1 MKGKYLGLHS
11 IHFRMMISFNLGLGP
26 FSNNRGF
33 LVVVLAASFICPGL
47 GMLCAQDFDVPEDV
61 TFRTDNIM
69 SEGTRMAAELF
80 SPKGKDN
87 EKLPTI
93 IMCHGWG
100 GTAKGLRRD
109 AIVFAQAGFYVVV
122 FDYRG
127 WGNSDSR
134 LVLVGD
140 MPKAKDG
147 KMMAEVKEVREVVDP
162 IDQTTDL
169 LNAIHWA
176 ASEPQCDEDRIGLW
190 GSSFSG
196 GHVVYVAAR
205 DPRVKV
211 IVSQVGSL
219 DARWSLTHP
228 EVGPMVFK
236 EGAARTRGKL
246 DYPEPGVK
254 WGTLTGV
261 PILEKL
267 MRYAPIED
275 IGRTEHVAKLFILA
289 ENEELFDNR
298 EHGILA
304 HTRATGV
311 KKLVIIPGIKHY
323 GIYNEKRL
331 EAQQLAVDWFNT
343 HLK

>member
-1 MKGKYLGLHS
+1 MFSSYFSPTVALANRTYLL
-11 IHFRMMISFNLGLGP
+11 II
-26 FSNNRGF
+26 
-33 LVVVLAASFICPGL
+33 LVVSLIGPGSASLFGQKFEVP
-47 GMLCAQDFDVPEDV
+47 DDVS
-61 TFRTDNIM
+61 FRTENIM

-80 SPKGKDN
+80 SPKGKEN
-87 EKLPTI
+87 EKLATI

-109 AIVFAQAGFYVVV
+109 AIVFSQAGFFVVV

-140 MPKAKDG
+140 MPASKDG
-147 KMMAEVKEVREVVDP
+147 KLIAEVKEVREVVDP

-169 LNAIHWA
+169 LNAIHWTA
-176 ASEPQCDEDRIGLW
+176 GEPQCDENRIGLW
-190 GSSFSG
+190 GSSFAG
-196 GHVVYVAAR
+196 GHVVYAAAR

-228 EVGPMVFK
+228 EVGPQVFVQ
-236 EGAARTRGKL
+236 GAARTRGEL

-275 IGRTEHVAKLFILA
+275 IGRCEKVAKLFIIA
-289 ENEELFDNR
+289 ENEELFDNKD
-298 EHGILA
+298 HAILA
-304 HTRATGV
+304 HARATGV
-311 KKLVIIPGIKHY
+311 KKLVVVEGIKHY
-323 GIYNEKRL
+323 GIYYEKRL
-331 EAQQLAVDWFNT
+331 EAQKLALDWFNT